1 MIEQTA
7 LEAFNSRVQVNLNNI
22 KNMTP
27 GQRDKVISQGSEAEA
42 LLKNKQL
49 ALFIHMTKFDLADQ
63 LTAISG
69 HSLDDNNRRIAISN
83 QLAGLQSFID
93 TLQKAVYFKKRVV
106 TQLNTTIEP
115 TELNKEVL

>member
-69 HSLDDNNRRIAISN
+69 HSLDENNRRIAISN